1 MREPV
6 DDLDAVRQIS
16 AVLGAFEARGG
27 LEAVEDFDKNTYRA
41 VYKVQLGDVVY
52 VRASRL
58 SEVGVGQGDTEGRHR
73 SHQVAAQVGEAGP
86 RTANQGKGE
95 VVKTKTGKKHSTIT
109 EGSGNV
115 FADMGV
121 PEPEHALA
129 KAKLAAKIAA
139 AIEEE
144 ELTQTE
150 AAERLGTDQAKVS
163 AIVRG
168 RLDQFST
175 ERLLQYAQMIG
186 YDVEIRFSRRHQGTG
201 RLRIGA

>member
-1 MREPV
+1 M
-6 DDLDAVRQIS
+6 
-16 AVLGAFEARGG
+16 
-27 LEAVEDFDKNTYRA
+27 
-41 VYKVQLGDVVY
+41 
-52 VRASRL
+52 
-58 SEVGVGQGDTEGRHR
+58 
-73 SHQVAAQVGEAGP
+73 
-86 RTANQGKGE
+86 
-95 VVKTKTGKKHSTIT
+95 KTKTRKKNNTVT
-109 EGSGNV
+109 EGSENV

-121 PEPEHALA
+121 AEPEQALA

-139 AIEEE
+139 AIDEEK
-144 ELTQTE
+144 LTQME
-150 AAERLGTDQAKVS
+150 AAERLGTDQSKVS

>member
-1 MREPV
+1 MSEPV

-16 AVLGAFEARGG
+16 AALGAFEARGG
-27 LEAVEDFDKNTYRA
+27 LEAVEGFDKNTYRA
-41 VYKVQLGDVVY
+41 VYKVQLGRRSI
-52 VRASRL
+52 RASRL
-58 SEVGVGQGDTEGRHR
+58 SEEVEVGQGDTEGRHR

-109 EGSGNV
+109 QGSGNV

-129 KAKLAAKIAA
+129 KAKLAAEIAA
-139 AIEEE
+139 AIEEDD
-144 ELTQTE
+144 LTQTE

-186 YDVEIRFSRRHQGTG
+186 
-201 RLRIGA
+201 

>member
-1 MREPV
+1 M
-6 DDLDAVRQIS
+6 
-16 AVLGAFEARGG
+16 
-27 LEAVEDFDKNTYRA
+27 
-41 VYKVQLGDVVY
+41 
-52 VRASRL
+52 
-58 SEVGVGQGDTEGRHR
+58 
-73 SHQVAAQVGEAGP
+73 
-86 RTANQGKGE
+86 
-95 VVKTKTGKKHSTIT
+95 KTKTRKKNNTVT

-121 PEPEHALA
+121 AEPEQALA

-139 AIEEE
+139 AIDEEK
-144 ELTQTE
+144 LTQTE

-186 YDVEIRFSRRHQGTG
+186 YDVEIRVSRRHQRTG
-201 RLRIGA
+201 HLRIST

>member
-1 MREPV
+1 V
-6 DDLDAVRQIS
+6 
-16 AVLGAFEARGG
+16 
-27 LEAVEDFDKNTYRA
+27 
-41 VYKVQLGDVVY
+41 
-52 VRASRL
+52 
-58 SEVGVGQGDTEGRHR
+58 
-73 SHQVAAQVGEAGP
+73 
-86 RTANQGKGE
+86 
-95 VVKTKTGKKHSTIT
+95 TKTGKNRSSIT

-121 PEPEHALA
+121 PEPEHVLA

-144 ELTQTE
+144 ELTQIE
-150 AAERLGTDQAKVS
+150 AAERLGTDQSKVS

-186 YDVEIRFSRRHQGTG
+186 YDVEIRFSRRHQGDRALANWRVNLVRENVG
-201 RLRIGA
+201 RIQRAANAAV

>member
-1 MREPV
+1 
-6 DDLDAVRQIS
+6 
-16 AVLGAFEARGG
+16 
-27 LEAVEDFDKNTYRA
+27 
-41 VYKVQLGDVVY
+41 
-52 VRASRL
+52 
-58 SEVGVGQGDTEGRHR
+58 
-73 SHQVAAQVGEAGP
+73 
-86 RTANQGKGE
+86 
-95 VVKTKTGKKHSTIT
+95 VKTKTRKNDTSIT

-115 FADMGV
+115 FADIDV
-121 PEPEHALA
+121 PEPEQALA

-168 RLDQFST
+168 RLDQFSV

-186 YDVEIRFSRRHQGTG
+186 YDVEIRFSRRHTGAG

>member
-1 MREPV
+1 V
-6 DDLDAVRQIS
+6 
-16 AVLGAFEARGG
+16 
-27 LEAVEDFDKNTYRA
+27 VEDFDKNTYRA
-41 VYKVQLGDVVY
+41 VYKIQL
-52 VRASRL
+52 
-58 SEVGVGQGDTEGRHR
+58 
-73 SHQVAAQVGEAGP
+73 AAEAGKAGP
-86 RTANQGKGE
+86 RTANQGEGE
-95 VVKTKTGKKHSTIT
+95 VVKTKTRKKNNNSVT

-121 PEPEHALA
+121 AEPEQALA
-129 KAKLAAKIAA
+129 KAKLAAKIAV

-144 ELTQTE
+144 ELTQTQ

-186 YDVEIRFSRRHQGTG
+186 YDVEIRFSRRHAGAG
-201 RLRIGA
+201 HLRIGA

>member
-1 MREPV
+1 MKAKTRKKKSTV
-6 DDLDAVRQIS
+6 
-16 AVLGAFEARGG
+16 
-27 LEAVEDFDKNTYRA
+27 
-41 VYKVQLGDVVY
+41 
-52 VRASRL
+52 
-58 SEVGVGQGDTEGRHR
+58 TE
-73 SHQVAAQVGEAGP
+73 S
-86 RTANQGKGE
+86 
-95 VVKTKTGKKHSTIT
+95 
-109 EGSGNV
+109 SGNV

-121 PEPEHALA
+121 PEPDQALA

-139 AIEEE
+139 AIDEER
-144 ELTQTE
+144 LTQTE

-186 YDVEIRFSRRHQGTG
+186 YDVEIRFTRRHAGAG

>member
-1 MREPV
+1 MPKSIPSDPRNPKLWVDSVPV
-6 DDLDAVRQIS
+6 TGPAPASNTRSAALDGDDAHTSTAAMAILPIA
-16 AVLGAFEARGG
+16 AR
-27 LEAVEDFDKNTYRA
+27 LTIP
-41 VYKVQLGDVVY
+41 
-52 VRASRL
+52 
-58 SEVGVGQGDTEGRHR
+58 R
-73 SHQVAAQVGEAGP
+73 SGH
-86 RTANQGKGE
+86 GE
-95 VVKTKTGKKHSTIT
+95 VVKTKTRKKHNTIT

-201 RLRIGA
+201 RLRIGT

>member
-1 MREPV
+1 M
-6 DDLDAVRQIS
+6 
-16 AVLGAFEARGG
+16 
-27 LEAVEDFDKNTYRA
+27 
-41 VYKVQLGDVVY
+41 
-52 VRASRL
+52 
-58 SEVGVGQGDTEGRHR
+58 
-73 SHQVAAQVGEAGP
+73 
-86 RTANQGKGE
+86 
-95 VVKTKTGKKHSTIT
+95 KTKTRKKNNTVT

-121 PEPEHALA
+121 PEPEHVLA

-144 ELTQTE
+144 ELTQIE
-150 AAERLGTDQAKVS
+150 AAERLGTDQSKVS

>member
-1 MREPV
+1 M
-6 DDLDAVRQIS
+6 
-16 AVLGAFEARGG
+16 
-27 LEAVEDFDKNTYRA
+27 
-41 VYKVQLGDVVY
+41 
-52 VRASRL
+52 
-58 SEVGVGQGDTEGRHR
+58 
-73 SHQVAAQVGEAGP
+73 
-86 RTANQGKGE
+86 
-95 VVKTKTGKKHSTIT
+95 KTKTRKKSNAVT

-121 PEPEHALA
+121 AEPEQALA

-144 ELTQTE
+144 KLTQTE
-150 AAERLGTDQAKVS
+150 AAERLGTDQSKVS

-186 YDVEIRFSRRHQGTG
+186 YDVEIHVRRRHASAGH
-201 RLRIGA
+201 LRVGV